1 MQFKEK
7 LTILIDLLDNWL
19 SDPDDEVQLQQW
31 KDDADWIAYTFEF
44 TRVEQLYIDLILQLY
59 AEQLK
64 KKMERTQCRE
74 NSVSQEQ
81 LDELLSR
88 KQTEQ
93 RTPEWYAQM
102 TNVISASELGK
113 LFGSERERA
122 QFVITKTKPYQ
133 PHFMPL
139 AVTSDHM
146 TPFDWGIR
154 FEPVVKQ
161 IYEAKYNAVIK
172 DLGRM
177 CHPQNPRCTASPDGL
192 IYSCDSKD
200 RIGHLIEIKCP
211 VTREIDGTVPKDYY
225 AQMQMQLHVTGMNA
239 CEYVEAAFLSKYNTM
254 PIKEGPCL
262 QSGFFAVIRSAE
274 RKGNQDFYYVYS
286 PLNVDATWVPSL
298 MEEDDEIIEITP
310 WKLSQWS
317 EQLVVRNENWW
328 ISIQPVFQAFWE
340 DVEKEKEGVFSVPE
354 RASKKQKTEKCM
366 IQFHKLD
373 EEGNEMII

>member
-7 LTILIDLLDNWL
+7 LTILIDVVDNWL
-19 SDPDDEVQLQQW
+19 SDPDDDVQLQQW
-31 KDDADWIAYTFEF
+31 KDDAEWIAYTFEF
-44 TRVEQLYIDLILQLY
+44 SRSEQPYIDLILQLY
-59 AEQLK
+59 AAQLK
-64 KKMERTQCRE
+64 KKMERKQCTQ
-74 NSVSQEQ
+74 NAVSQEQ

-113 LFGSERERA
+113 LFGSERQRA
-122 QFVITKTKPYQ
+122 EFVYSKTKPYQ

-139 AVTSDHM
+139 AVTSDRM
-146 TPFDWGIR
+146 SAFDWGIR

-177 CHPQNPRCTASPDGL
+177 CHPHNPRCTASPDGL
-192 IYSCDSKD
+192 IYSCGSKE
-200 RIGHLIEIKCP
+200 RVGHLIEIKCP
-211 VTREIDGTVPKDYY
+211 VTREIDGVVPKDYY

-239 CEYVEAAFLSKYNTM
+239 CEYVEAVFHSKYNNT
-254 PIKEGPCL
+254 PIKEGPCFH
-262 QSGFFAVIRSAE
+262 SGFIAVIRSAE
-274 RKGNQDFYYVYS
+274 RRGNQDFYYVYS
-286 PLNVDATWVPSL
+286 PLEVDLSWVPSL

-317 EQLVVRNENWW
+317 EHLVVRNENWW
-328 ISIQPVFQAFWE
+328 TSILPVFQAFWE
-340 DVEKEKEGVFSVPE
+340 DVEKAKQDEFSIPE

-373 EEGNEMII
+373 EQGNQMES

>member
-7 LTILIDLLDNWL
+7 LTSLIDLLDNWL

-44 TRVEQLYIDLILQLY
+44 SKVEQGYIDLILQLY

-64 KKMERTQCRE
+64 KKMEKNLYCQAII
-74 NSVSQEQ
+74 SQEQ

-122 QFVITKTKPYQ
+122 QFVIAKTKPYQ

-139 AVTSDHM
+139 AVPSDNM
-146 TPFDWGIR
+146 TAFDWGIR

-177 CHPQNPRCTASPDGL
+177 SHPQNPRCTASPDGL
-192 IYSCDSKD
+192 IYSCPSKE

-211 VTREIDGTVPKDYY
+211 VTREIDGVIPKDYY
-225 AQMQMQLHVTGMNA
+225 TQMQMQLHVTGMNA
-239 CEYVEAAFLSKYNTM
+239 CEYVEAVFHSKYNTM

-262 QSGFFAVIRSAE
+262 QSGFFAVVRSME
-274 RKGNQDFYYVYS
+274 RRGNQDFYYVYS

-317 EQLVVRNENWW
+317 EHLVVRNENWW
-328 ISIQPVFQAFWE
+328 TSILPVFQAFWE
-340 DVEKEKEGVFSVPE
+340 DVEKEKQGMFSIPE
-354 RASKKQKTEKCM
+354 RAAKKQKIEKCV

-373 EEGNEMII
+373 EEGNDMA